1 MKISIKSQELF
12 PELSI
17 EDRNNLRMQERLVEL
32 CIRSLD
38 YCAETICENCE
49 HWNCRDD
56 CRLRSIA
63 DYLFAHNVIVL
74 PCKIGDTC
82 YCVWSNPISG
92 ELFCTEETVA
102 GFVYDELNEEEVK
115 IVPKTLSLILL
126 YDLVNAF
133 LTKEEA
139 EKFKE
144 ELEKN
149 NEEGGNGSD

>member
-1 MKISIKSQELF
+1 MSEQEK
-12 PELSI
+12 
-17 EDRNNLRMQERLVEL
+17 LVEL
-32 CIRSLD
+32 ILEVDEKCGEIGCTGCGYTGKRK
-38 YCAETICENCE
+38 CFIQK
-49 HWNCRDD
+49 
-56 CRLRSIA
+56 IA
-63 DYLFAHNVIVL
+63 DHLIANGVIVL

-82 YCVWSNPISG
+82 YCVWLNPISG

-115 IVPKTLSLILL
+115 IVPKTLNLILQ

-139 EKFKE
+139 EKCKE

-149 NEEGGNGSD
+149 REEGGNVSD